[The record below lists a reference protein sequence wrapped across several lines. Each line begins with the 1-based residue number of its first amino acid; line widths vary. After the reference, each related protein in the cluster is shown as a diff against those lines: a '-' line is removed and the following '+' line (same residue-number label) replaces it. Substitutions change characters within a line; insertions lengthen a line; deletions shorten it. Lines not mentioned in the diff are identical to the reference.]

1 MKKIKTYVI
10 NLSKDVARRQNMV
23 KVTGELPYLDLE
35 WVQAVYGKELSEEE
49 IEQRF
54 DRKKYQEAYRR
65 LLFPGEIGCT
75 LSHYECYKRIVQSGE
90 QVALILEDDIT
101 FVNDTCLETLL
112 QKSKEFMNQ
121 EEPLVILLHGAF
133 SYTGKPIPFYD
144 QYFLYKI
151 YEANFT
157 TGYFIN
163 QSAARLILKMKRPF
177 QVADDWC
184 FYRRQGIRIL
194 SFYPSVA
201 IQLWDVFETSLKE
214 SERSKGSRIW
224 IPLSIFEF
232 KLYNA
237 KILTLIL
244 RKLGIVKQLEQ

>member
-10 NLSKDVARRQNMV
+10 NLPKDVARRQNMEE
-23 KVTGELPYLDLE
+23 VTGKLPYLDIE

-49 IEQRF
+49 IEIRF
-54 DRKKYQEAYRR
+54 DRKKYQKAYHR

-75 LSHYECYKRIVQSGE
+75 LSHYECYKRIIQSGA
-90 QVALILEDDIT
+90 QVALILEDDIS
-101 FVNDTCLETLL
+101 FVHDTCLETLL

-144 QYFLYKI
+144 RYSLYKI

-163 QSAARLILKMKRPF
+163 QSAVRLILQEERPF

-184 FYRRQGIRIL
+184 FYRRQGIRVL

-201 IQLWDVFETSLKE
+201 IQLWDVFESSLKE
-214 SERSKGSRIW
+214 SERSKESRIR
-224 IPLSIFEF
+224 IPLSVFEY
-232 KLYNA
+232 KLYCA
-237 KILTLIL
+237 KIQALIL
-244 RKLGIVKQLEQ
+244 KKIGVVKRLKK